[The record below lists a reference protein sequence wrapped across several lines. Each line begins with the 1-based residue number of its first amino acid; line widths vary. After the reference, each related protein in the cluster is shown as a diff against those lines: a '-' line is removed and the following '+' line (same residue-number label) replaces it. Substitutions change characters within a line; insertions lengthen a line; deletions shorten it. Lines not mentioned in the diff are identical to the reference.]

1 LSSGL
6 PSAAPYLAASHSPI
20 AKVDHVGFI
29 IMKLIGTALVCI
41 LTLYAVDAIFCDGTY
56 LAAFNEIVSRA
67 AR

>member
-1 LSSGL
+1 
-6 PSAAPYLAASHSPI
+6 
-20 AKVDHVGFI
+20 
-29 IMKLIGTALVCI
+29 MKLIGTALVCI